1 MFCASF
7 DIKAQ
12 RSEVQ
17 CPRASS
23 LWSETALKVTAHV
36 HVSKESHPV
45 PSEQSPAEQV
55 SRQAELRGPVSLL
68 EGGEVHE
75 QLRPAAA
82 ARLLSAGR
90 AAALRGRVSTAAPA
104 IHSCSPRLSACF
116 GSGKVYSSLRSSADL
131 SSSTVWYFGRR
142 LP

>member
-12 RSEVQ
+12 RSEVK

-23 LWSETALKVTAHV
+23 LWSETALKVTAQ